1 MNLHDLEAAK
11 ILFLFDSIIHI
22 NNTQGIDAFD
32 MMEEESIS
40 IIDEILNFKYNG
52 ENSNIINGFKEVH
65 IWYNGL
71 KLLRERILE
80 LSEKTA

>member
-1 MNLHDLEAAK
+1 MNTHDLEAAK

-52 ENSNIINGFKEVH
+52 ENQNIKDGFAQIKV
-65 IWYNGL
+65 WYNGL
-71 KLLRERILE
+71 KLLQERILE